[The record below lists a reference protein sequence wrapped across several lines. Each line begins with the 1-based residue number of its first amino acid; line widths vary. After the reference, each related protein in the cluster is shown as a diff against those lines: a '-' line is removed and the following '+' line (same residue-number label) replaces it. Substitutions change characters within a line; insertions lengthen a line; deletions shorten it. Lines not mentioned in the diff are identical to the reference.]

1 MTATSRPVSRFAPLT
16 LATAFLATALLC
28 AAVSPGKAEETKLP
42 LPRFVS
48 LDANDVNM
56 RAGPGTEYP
65 ILWQYH
71 RKGLPVEIVQEF
83 DTWRRI
89 RDRDGAIGWVQAN
102 LLSSRRT
109 AQVVDGQKVLMSEP
123 SGGVPI
129 AKLDPGVIGHL
140 KECDGSECRLDV
152 NGYKG
157 WLPRSDLWGVYPD
170 EKVEA
175 K

>member
-1 MTATSRPVSRFAPLT
+1 MTALIRPISLAAMLVLAAAILSFAAP
-16 LATAFLATALLC
+16 A
-28 AAVSPGKAEETKLP
+28 GAEETKLP

-89 RDRDGAIGWVQAN
+89 RDRDGAIGWVQSN

-109 AQVVDGQKVLMSEP
+109 AQVLDQQRVLMSEP
-123 SGGVPI
+123 TGGVPV

-140 KECDGSECRLDV
+140 RECDGSLCRLDV
-152 NGYKG
+152 NGYRG
-157 WLPRSDLWGVYPD
+157 WLARSDLWGVYPD

>member
-1 MTATSRPVSRFAPLT
+1 MNSRHHSIVLLAVTSLVLLT
-16 LATAFLATALLC
+16 LLGLGAP
-28 AAVSPGKAEETKLP
+28 SRAEESKLP

-102 LLSSRRT
+102 LLSGKRT
-109 AQVVDGQKVLMSEP
+109 AQVINRQQLMMSEP
-123 SGGVPI
+123 GGGVPV

-140 KECDGSECRLDV
+140 KECNGSLCRIDV

-157 WLPRSDLWGVYPD
+157 WLQRSDLWGVYPD
-170 EKVEA
+170 EKVEP

>member
-1 MTATSRPVSRFAPLT
+1 MTSLVLLT
-16 LATAFLATALLC
+16 LLC
-28 AAVSPGKAEETKLP
+28 FSPAGEAEETKLP

-71 RKGLPVEIVQEF
+71 RKGLPVEIIQEF

-102 LLSSRRT
+102 LLSGKRT
-109 AQVVDGQKVLMSEP
+109 AQVINQQQVLMSEP
-123 SGGVPI
+123 SGGVPV

-140 KECDGSECRLDV
+140 KECDGSLCRIDV

-157 WLPRSDLWGVYPD
+157 WLARSDLWGVYPD
-170 EKVEA
+170 EKVEP

>member
-16 LATAFLATALLC
+16 LAMALLATALLC
-28 AAVSPGKAEETKLP
+28 AMGSPGKAEETKLP

>member
-1 MTATSRPVSRFAPLT
+1 MTSLIFLT
-16 LATAFLATALLC
+16 LLGF
-28 AAVSPGKAEETKLP
+28 SPAGRAEETKLP

-102 LLSSRRT
+102 LLSGKRT
-109 AQVVDGQKVLMSEP
+109 AQVINQQQVLMSEP
-123 SGGVPI
+123 SGGVPV

-140 KECDGSECRLDV
+140 KECDGSLCRIDV

-157 WLPRSDLWGVYPD
+157 WLARSDLWGVYPD
-170 EKVEA
+170 EKVEP

>member
-1 MTATSRPVSRFAPLT
+1 MTSRWHPIPL
-16 LATAFLATALLC
+16 LAVTAFALLSLLSIAQG
-28 AAVSPGKAEETKLP
+28 AAAEDAKLP

-102 LLSSRRT
+102 LLSSKRT
-109 AQVVDGQKVLMSEP
+109 AQVIDQQQVMMSE
-123 SGGVPI
+123 SDGGVPV
-129 AKLDPGVIGHL
+129 AKLDPGVIGHI
-140 KECDGSECRLDV
+140 KECAGSLCRLDV

-157 WLPRSDLWGVYPD
+157 WLPRIDLWGVYPD
-170 EKVEA
+170 EKIEA

>member
-1 MTATSRPVSRFAPLT
+1 MTATSHPASRFVT
-16 LATAFLATALLC
+16 LILATALLFS
-28 AAVSPGKAEETKLP
+28 AATFAKAEETKLP

-109 AQVVDGQKVLMSEP
+109 AQVVDGQKILMSEP

>member
-1 MTATSRPVSRFAPLT
+1 MTSRWHLSLL
-16 LATAFLATALLC
+16 LAVTALALP
-28 AAVSPGKAEETKLP
+28 ALLSPFHRASAEETKLP
-42 LPRFVS
+42 LPRFVA

-89 RDRDGAIGWVQAN
+89 RDRDGAIGWVQGN
-102 LLSSRRT
+102 LLTNRRT
-109 AQVVDGQKVLMSEP
+109 AQVIDQQQVLMSEA
-123 SGGVPI
+123 SGGVPV
-129 AKLDPGVIGHL
+129 AKLDPGVIGHI
-140 KECDGSECRLDV
+140 KECDGSLCRIDV

-170 EKVEA
+170 EKVDS

>member
-1 MTATSRPVSRFAPLT
+1 MISGRLRQGLLAVT
-16 LATAFLATALLC
+16 LLAELAIFTPNH
-28 AAVSPGKAEETKLP
+28 AAWAEDAKLP

-89 RDRDGAIGWVQAN
+89 RDHDGAIGWVQAN
-102 LLSSRRT
+102 LLSGKRT
-109 AQVVDGQKVLMSEP
+109 AQVLDQQQTLMSEP
-123 SGGVPI
+123 AGGVPV

-140 KECDGSECRLDV
+140 KECDGSLCRIDV

-157 WLPRSDLWGVYPD
+157 WLQRASLWGVYPD
-170 EKVEA
+170 EKIEP

>member
-16 LATAFLATALLC
+16 LAMVFVATLLC

-109 AQVVDGQKVLMSEP
+109 AQVVDSQKILMSEP

>member
-1 MTATSRPVSRFAPLT
+1 AVTVL
-16 LATAFLATALLC
+16 ALLSLLSINQG
-28 AAVSPGKAEETKLP
+28 AAAEDTKLP

-102 LLSSRRT
+102 LLSNKRT
-109 AQVVDGQKVLMSEP
+109 AQIVDQQQT
-123 SGGVPI
+123 
-129 AKLDPGVIGHL
+129 
-140 KECDGSECRLDV
+140 
-152 NGYKG
+152 
-157 WLPRSDLWGVYPD
+157 
-170 EKVEA
+170 
-175 K
+175 

>member
-1 MTATSRPVSRFAPLT
+1 MTATSRPVFRFVALILT
-16 LATAFLATALLC
+16 LVLLSPLAPR
-28 AAVSPGKAEETKLP
+28 SRAEETKLP

-109 AQVVDGQKVLMSEP
+109 AQVIDGQKILMSES
-123 SGGVPI
+123 SGGVPV

>member
-1 MTATSRPVSRFAPLT
+1 MTCRRHPT
-16 LATAFLATALLC
+16 LLLAVTALALSIL
-28 AAVSPGKAEETKLP
+28 ASSASAEDTKLP

-102 LLSSRRT
+102 LLSSKRT
-109 AQVVDGQKVLMSEP
+109 AQVVDQQQTLMSEA
-123 SGGVPI
+123 SGGVPV
-129 AKLDPGVIGHL
+129 ARLDPGVIGHL
-140 KECDGSECRLDV
+140 RECDGSLCRIDV

-157 WLPRSDLWGVYPD
+157 WLPRSDLWGVYQD

>member
-1 MTATSRPVSRFAPLT
+1 MTATSRPVSRFAVLI
-16 LATAFLATALLC
+16 LALLLVS
-28 AAVSPGKAEETKLP
+28 AVAPRGQAEETKLP

-109 AQVVDGQKVLMSEP
+109 AQVIDGQKILMSEP
-123 SGGVPI
+123 DGGVPV
-129 AKLDPGVIGHL
+129 AKLDAGVIGHL
-140 KECDGSECRLDV
+140 KECDGGECRIDV

-157 WLPRSDLWGVYPD
+157 WLPRSNLWGVYPD
-170 EKVEA
+170 EKVDA